1 MRKTLTIVLISA
13 AIGSASATDKLDAGS
28 RARLRGITSGM
39 MMTRDAQ
46 GHVKA
51 PVRESTREK
60 NNPLRAFITIAPGH
74 DTAELAAAGV
84 TINSSRGGSVLA
96 EFDASLLPAV
106 EAMDAVERITL
117 ESPVN
122 LKMDR
127 VRQLS
132 HIDEIHSG
140 TDLPQAY
147 TGKGV
152 VAGIVDGGFDPN
164 HLNFLNSDGVSR
176 ISNFCYYR
184 PTQSGE
190 KVEQIVGPDII
201 PEIDTESDETFHGT
215 HTLGIM
221 AGGYRG
227 KINMAVRN
235 GLSSTVKEVDNPY
248 YGIAYDSDIA
258 LASGAS
264 SDYYVAMGIETILNY
279 AYYKKEPAVINLSL
293 GSNVG
298 PHDGTSALCQYIDKI
313 SALDRVVVCIAA
325 GNEGNL
331 PIAITKTM
339 TEDDRTLRSC
349 FTLSEPVEE
358 YPNVRA
364 GQTYVYSD
372 TKDQFDIQAVVV
384 NRSRGAVAMRMPL
397 PATDGNA
404 KYWVTEAGYQSDESD
419 VISPQLAKWF
429 NGYVGIGAQ
438 YESASGRYYAVIDCM
453 LWDKTTGSNADGNYV
468 LGFEITGK
476 AGQRIDVYGDGQFNG
491 LSSLGMEGFTDGGYD
506 GTINDLATG
515 NDIVVVGSY
524 NVREQWTSL
533 DGGVYGYEAGAVPTG
548 EISAFSSY
556 GTLIDGRTLPT
567 VCAPGATV
575 ISSSNEYF
583 LQAAGAGKDYIQAD
597 YTANGRHYSWHQCVG
612 TSMATPVVSGAIAL
626 WLEADP
632 TLTASEINDIIS
644 ETSLKDDAVS
654 NTGNPVQ
661 WGAGKFDA
669 LAGLKEVIRR
679 NGSGICGPANDDSRL
694 LVTPLGNGLYDIYL
708 DGTVDLRV
716 NLYTP
721 AGIKVC
727 SVSGSGSGCT
737 IDTSSLQPGIYLVN
751 VNGTHTQRIAVK

>member
-583 LQAAGAGKDYIQAD
+583 LQAAAPA
-597 YTANGRHYSWHQCVG
+597 R
-612 TSMATPVVSGAIAL
+612 
-626 WLEADP
+626 
-632 TLTASEINDIIS
+632 IIS
-644 ETSLKDDAVS
+644 RPTTPP
-654 NTGNPVQ
+654 TG
-661 WGAGKFDA
+661 AT
-669 LAGLKEVIRR
+669 IH
-679 NGSGICGPANDDSRL
+679 GISAWAHPW
-694 LVTPLGNGLYDIYL
+694 PL
-708 DGTVDLRV
+708 R
-716 NLYTP
+716 
-721 AGIKVC
+721 
-727 SVSGSGSGCT
+727 
-737 IDTSSLQPGIYLVN
+737 
-751 VNGTHTQRIAVK
+751 